1 MTIDALKPVAD
12 KPRSG
17 RGRPAKTPAP
27 AVDVPAG
34 GAPSRLTQIVALLS
48 RAQGAS
54 LAELTAATGW
64 QPHSVRG
71 ALAGA
76 LKRKGHVILSE
87 KVDGVRRY
95 RIGAVQ

>member
-1 MTIDALKPVAD
+1 MTIDSLKPIAG
-12 KPRSG
+12 KSRGG
-17 RGRPAKTPAP
+17 RGRPARTAAP
-27 AVDVPAG
+27 LSDVPADS
-34 GAPSRLTQIVALLS
+34 APSKLTQIVALLS

-87 KVDGVRRY
+87 KIDDARRY
-95 RIGAVQ
+95 RIGAPR